1 MSQSGLPGMRRPIL
15 RDMRRYKHIYF
26 MLLPI
31 LIYYALFHYLP
42 MAGLSIAFKDYR
54 VGQSLFAGRWVG
66 LKHFDK
72 FLNGPFAWRLI
83 RNTLV
88 LNLLQITF
96 SFPAPV
102 IFALML
108 HELKDNRYKRS
119 LQTVSYMPH
128 FISLVVVCGLLQEF
142 SMTSGLFND
151 LRAALG
157 QERVSLLTKAEWFR
171 PLFIASDIWQ
181 GVGWGS
187 IIYLATLTGV
197 DPNLHE
203 AAAIDGAG
211 RLRRILHVNLPAIVP
226 IIVVQ
231 LIMRLGNIMTVGFEK
246 VFLLYSPVIY
256 DTSDVISTYVYRRG
270 LEFQEYSFGAAVGMF
285 NSFVNLM
292 VLFGAN
298 WLSRRVSENS
308 LW

>member
-1 MSQSGLPGMRRPIL
+1 
-15 RDMRRYKHIYF
+15 

-31 LIYYALFHYLP
+31 LVYYALFHYLP

-54 VGQSLFAGRWVG
+54 VGQGLFAGRWVG
-66 LKHFDK
+66 LKHFIK
-72 FLNGPFAWRLI
+72 FLNSPFAWRLV

-88 LNLLQITF
+88 LNVLQIVF

-102 IFALML
+102 LFALML
-108 HELKDNRYKRS
+108 NELKDNRYKRT

-151 LRAALG
+151 IREAFGL
-157 QERVSLLTKAEWFR
+157 ERVSLLTKAEWFR
-171 PLFIASDIWQ
+171 PLFIASDVWQ
-181 GVGWGS
+181 RMGWGS
-187 IIYLATLTGV
+187 IIYLATLAGT

-246 VFLLYSPVIY
+246 VFLLYSPVIFE
-256 DTSDVISTYVYRRG
+256 TSDVISTYVYRRG

-285 NSFVNLM
+285 NSFVNLL
-292 VLFGAN
+292 VLLAAN